1 MEITDAPYAAGT
13 PEHNEWVR
21 NVLIPHQQNQ
31 VQLADMVAGRE
42 NRLGSAESQGRAVI
56 QGGPWD
62 NFDEDGN
69 VIPGGSLA
77 EYMLRMQD
85 QIMSSLRP
93 ALTYAANS
101 YTVFFEEFKGIID
114 LRGAMATGII
124 VEDPPPGVTL
134 EPEDIVAKA
143 LDSLEPARNPEPKPL
158 WADAIVPGVAN
169 AQAKLADLQRR
180 SHGPLRG
187 IHGRS

>member
-1 MEITDAPYAAGT
+1 MQITDAPYAAGT

-21 NVLIPHQQNQ
+21 DVLIPYQQNQ

-62 NFDEDGN
+62 RF
-69 VIPGGSLA
+69 V
-77 EYMLRMQD
+77 QD
-85 QIMSSLRP
+85 VQ
-93 ALTYAANS
+93 
-101 YTVFFEEFKGIID
+101 
-114 LRGAMATGII
+114 
-124 VEDPPPGVTL
+124 
-134 EPEDIVAKA
+134 
-143 LDSLEPARNPEPKPL
+143 AR
-158 WADAIVPGVAN
+158 
-169 AQAKLADLQRR
+169 LADLERR